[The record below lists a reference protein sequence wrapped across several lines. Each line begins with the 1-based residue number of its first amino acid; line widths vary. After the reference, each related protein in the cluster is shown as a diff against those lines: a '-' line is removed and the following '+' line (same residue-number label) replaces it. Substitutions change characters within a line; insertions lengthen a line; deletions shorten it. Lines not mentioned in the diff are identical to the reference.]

1 MAIRRTF
8 FFKKPTVV
16 YKLKIHEIHGAAMI
30 AMKIEFL
37 GMDRTAKQSIW
48 NPFQGESVFKSNIPP
63 NLLHHIIKVSFVGL
77 HIVCLYCKSVTESMP
92 KEIDM

>member
-1 MAIRRTF
+1 MYESTEFFDEKTADGTNIRRTF

-37 GMDRTAKQSIW
+37 GMDRTAKQNIW

-63 NLLHHIIKVSFVGL
+63 IITKQIFSNNT
-77 HIVCLYCKSVTESMP
+77 I
-92 KEIDM
+92 